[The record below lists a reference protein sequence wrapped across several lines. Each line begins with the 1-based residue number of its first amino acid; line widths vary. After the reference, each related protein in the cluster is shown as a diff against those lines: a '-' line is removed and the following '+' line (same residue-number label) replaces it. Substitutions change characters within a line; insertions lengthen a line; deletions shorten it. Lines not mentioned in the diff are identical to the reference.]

1 MPDRLALWDRLL
13 TLTTKSQ
20 EAVDVFNALPN
31 SRLEPGMNS
40 EEEAVGGQI
49 DKGMDK
55 SNEKGNFGVEM
66 NSKTEGFSAKLV
78 MSGLLHLLFSS
89 KFNSKS
95 DEAVLSGNVYG
106 GYTK

>member
-20 EAVDVFNALPN
+20 EAVDVFNTLSN
-31 SRLEPGMNS
+31 GRLEAGMNS

-55 SNEKGNFGVEM
+55 SNEKGNFRVEM
-66 NSKTEGFSAKLV
+66 NSKLKDFSKTCHV
-78 MSGLLHLLFSS
+78 RITSF
-89 KFNSKS
+89 
-95 DEAVLSGNVYG
+95 AVQFQIQ
-106 GYTK
+106 